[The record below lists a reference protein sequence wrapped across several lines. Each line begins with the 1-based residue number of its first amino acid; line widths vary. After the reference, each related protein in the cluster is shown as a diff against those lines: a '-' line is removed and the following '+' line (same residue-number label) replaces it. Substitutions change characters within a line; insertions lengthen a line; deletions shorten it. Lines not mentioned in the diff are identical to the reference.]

1 MGEGRRPQAAG
12 GGQSAY
18 PITITVVIR
27 NDLSRGL
34 TMTAAA
40 KGTAPPLSRRRLL
53 ALGAAVLIAPLDGSI
68 SSAARAAPTIDWPLP
83 PPDARVGI
91 QVGHWQIEALPDD
104 QERLRGQTGG
114 SGGGVREV
122 DVNLAVGSRV
132 ADLLTA
138 LGVAVDLLPATVPK
152 GYLADAFVAI
162 HCDAGTSASGFKL
175 ARYRD
180 SLIPTRDDAL
190 IAAISDLYGPA
201 TGLRIDGTITRA
213 MTGYY
218 AYNARRYQTTISRKT
233 PATILEL
240 GFLTHP
246 GDRAILVGQQDLL
259 AATVALGILRFLIA
273 DRPARD
279 EARWRTIDTSHFVP

>member
-1 MGEGRRPQAAG
+1 MSLAEPSNRHITRRH
-12 GGQSAY
+12 
-18 PITITVVIR
+18 
-27 NDLSRGL
+27 
-34 TMTAAA
+34 
-40 KGTAPPLSRRRLL
+40 LL
-53 ALGAAVLIAPLDGSI
+53 ALGVALALAPLGGPVAPAS
-68 SSAARAAPTIDWPLP
+68 RAAPANDWPLP
-83 PPDARVGI
+83 PADARVGI

-122 DVNLAVGSRV
+122 DVNLAVGRRV

-138 LGVAVDLLPATVPK
+138 TGVAVDLLPATVPK
-152 GYLADAFVAI
+152 GYLADAFISI
-162 HCDAGTSASGFKL
+162 HCDASTSAAATGYKL

-190 IAAISDLYGPA
+190 IAALSEFYGPA
-201 TGLRIDGTITRA
+201 SGLPTDGTITRA

-233 PATILEL
+233 PATIMEL

-246 GDRAILVGQQDLL
+246 GDRAVLVGQQEFL
-259 AATVALGILRFLIA
+259 AAAIALGIVRFLIA

-279 EARWRTIDTSHFVP
+279 EARWRTIDTSQFVP